1 MIKKSIS
8 ALVWL
13 SVLMLFGAWVP
24 VYANSPQ
31 DRDVEDLLD
40 TIIQSPHRAEAN
52 RLRDQYRHPKETL
65 QFVKP

>member
-1 MIKKSIS
+1 MIKKSSS

-13 SVLMLFGAWVP
+13 SVFMLFGAWVP
-24 VYANSPQ
+24 VYANTPQ
-31 DRDVEDLLD
+31 NHDVGDLLD